1 VVKILMVGVI
11 MSKSL
16 QFAASMFAMLVA
28 YPSLSHAE
36 QVRVMLDRTQLITMS
51 VQPATVVIGNPAI
64 ADANISGNQVFING
78 YSPGTTNIIM
88 LDASGASLANLE
100 VVVTRASTETAAV
113 FKKGGRQSL
122 VCPDYC
128 DPTVEIGDLDETF
141 QAVSSQAQAK
151 RAAALGIIGQNKDSG
166 NSSGSNGGGNGNNGS
181 GNNAGGGEGSGTP
194 Q

>member
-1 VVKILMVGVI
+1 MKIFMVGVI
-11 MSKSL
+11 MSKSIK
-16 QFAASMFAMLVA
+16 FAASLFAVLVA
-28 YPSLSHAE
+28 FPSFSHAE

-113 FKKGGRQSL
+113 FRSGGRQSL

-128 DPTVEIGDLDETF
+128 DPTVEIGDAATNFE
-141 QAVSSQAQAK
+141 AVSSQAQAK
-151 RAAALGIIGQNKDSG
+151 RAAALGIIGENKDNAG
-166 NSSGSNGGGNGNNGS
+166 PTGGNGASNS
-181 GNNAGGGEGSGTP
+181 NASGEGSGNP